1 MNLKIMSFMV
11 LLTLPVASISGLL
24 GDDKTPDQQRAE
36 IGQMRDKTLTRLYK
50 EKPDTEAEIAKAVGY
65 AVFDDTG
72 VHILVVSGGFGH
84 GIAHD
89 NESGKDT
96 YMKMYTAGAGPGIGV
111 KDYRV
116 IFVFHT
122 RDKFDKFLSEGWGA
136 EGQADAAATTGEKG
150 AEGSGAVSV
159 PDGVSIYQLTEK
171 GLALQLT
178 IQGTK
183 YSRNDALN

>member
-1 MNLKIMSFMV
+1 MNLKIASFLV
-11 LLTLPVASISGLL
+11 LITLPVAAIAGLF

-36 IGQMRDKTLTRLYK
+36 IGQMRDKTLTRLYR
-50 EKPDTEAEIAKAVGY
+50 EQSDTKAEIARAVGY
-65 AVFDDTG
+65 AVLDNTG
-72 VHILVVSGGFGH
+72 VHVLVVSGGFGH

-89 NESGKDT
+89 NKSGKET
-96 YMKMYTAGAGPGIGV
+96 YMKMYTAGAGPGLGI

-116 IFVFHT
+116 IFVFQT
-122 RDKFDKFLSEGWGA
+122 RDKFDKFLNEGWGA

-150 AEGSGAVSV
+150 GGRSGAVSI

-183 YSRNDALN
+183 YSRNDELN

>member
-1 MNLKIMSFMV
+1 MNLHIVPFLV
-11 LLTLPVASISGLL
+11 LITLPVTSIAGLF
-24 GDDKTPDQQRAE
+24 GDDKTPDQHRAE

-50 EKPDTEAEIAKAVGY
+50 EQSDTKAEIAKAVGY

-72 VHILVVSGGFGH
+72 VHVLVVSGGFGH

-89 NESGKDT
+89 NKSGKET

-122 RDKFDKFLSEGWGA
+122 REKFDQFLSEGWGA
-136 EGQADAAATTGEKG
+136 EGQADAAATTGKRAQKE
-150 AEGSGAVSV
+150 AV
-159 PDGVSIYQLTEK
+159 L
-171 GLALQLT
+171 
-178 IQGTK
+178 
-183 YSRNDALN
+183 SRSLMA

>member
-1 MNLKIMSFMV
+1 MNLQIVTF
-11 LLTLPVASISGLL
+11 LALIALPLSSIAGVF

-36 IGQMRDKTLTRLYK
+36 IGQMRDKALTRLYK
-50 EKPDTEAEIAKAVGY
+50 EEPDTKAEIARAVGY

-72 VHILVVSGGFGH
+72 VHILVVSGGLGH

-89 NESGKDT
+89 NESGKET
-96 YMKMYTAGAGPGIGV
+96 YMKMYTGGAGPGLGV

-116 IFVFHT
+116 VFVFHT
-122 RDKFDKFLSEGWGA
+122 REKFDKFLNEGWGA
-136 EGQADAAATTGEKG
+136 EGQADAAATTGKKG
-150 AEGSGAVSV
+150 EEGSGAVSV

-183 YSRNDALN
+183 YERNDELN